1 MHLRGNVIYNTWE
14 NFWKKAYKSSYFRA
28 QYDETSERT
37 DWSLSERQLFT
48 QSNGRTLLGQDTMGR
63 LHFLC
68 TPHDKIYAVPS
79 GGTDLGGQFKGYI
92 GQYYQNDTALLLG
105 KMKYDLELDNGL
117 MISGANK
124 QSWTTYYDDFLPVTA
139 TEHPELETRIFSF
152 APILEKEAVPA
163 SSIHP
168 VPGPAGAFYCIE
180 VKNISKRYRNTVLD
194 DISFTAEKGQ
204 CVGIIGA
211 NGCGKTTLLSIMAG
225 VNKAQ
230 SGKIYYNN
238 ELADKKSVFKKYIAY
253 VPQEN
258 PLIDELTT
266 KDNLLLWLGS
276 NKKIKDGFENGV
288 LKDLG
293 IDEFLNKQVNEL
305 SGGMK
310 RRLSIGI
317 SLSNNAPIMLLD
329 EPGSALDIYGK
340 QEVNSYILN
349 YVKNGGT
356 VVMSTHDRDEIDLCT
371 KLYKIEDGILKEC
384 EG

>member
-1 MHLRGNVIYNTWE
+1 M
-14 NFWKKAYKSSYFRA
+14 
-28 QYDETSERT
+28 
-37 DWSLSERQLFT
+37 
-48 QSNGRTLLGQDTMGR
+48 
-63 LHFLC
+63 
-68 TPHDKIYAVPS
+68 
-79 GGTDLGGQFKGYI
+79 
-92 GQYYQNDTALLLG
+92 
-105 KMKYDLELDNGL
+105 
-117 MISGANK
+117 
-124 QSWTTYYDDFLPVTA
+124 
-139 TEHPELETRIFSF
+139 
-152 APILEKEAVPA
+152 
-163 SSIHP
+163 
-168 VPGPAGAFYCIE
+168 IE

-204 CVGIIGA
+204 CIGIIGA

-238 ELADKKSVFKKYIAY
+238 ELADRKSVFKKYIAY

-276 NKKIKDGFENGV
+276 NRKIKYGFENGV

-340 QEVNSYILN
+340 QEVNSYISN

>member
-1 MHLRGNVIYNTWE
+1 M
-14 NFWKKAYKSSYFRA
+14 
-28 QYDETSERT
+28 
-37 DWSLSERQLFT
+37 
-48 QSNGRTLLGQDTMGR
+48 
-63 LHFLC
+63 
-68 TPHDKIYAVPS
+68 
-79 GGTDLGGQFKGYI
+79 
-92 GQYYQNDTALLLG
+92 
-105 KMKYDLELDNGL
+105 
-117 MISGANK
+117 
-124 QSWTTYYDDFLPVTA
+124 
-139 TEHPELETRIFSF
+139 
-152 APILEKEAVPA
+152 
-163 SSIHP
+163 
-168 VPGPAGAFYCIE
+168 IE

-204 CVGIIGA
+204 CIGIIGA

-238 ELADKKSVFKKYIAY
+238 ELADRKSVFKKYIAY

-340 QEVNSYILN
+340 QEVNFYILN

>member
-1 MHLRGNVIYNTWE
+1 M
-14 NFWKKAYKSSYFRA
+14 
-28 QYDETSERT
+28 
-37 DWSLSERQLFT
+37 
-48 QSNGRTLLGQDTMGR
+48 
-63 LHFLC
+63 
-68 TPHDKIYAVPS
+68 
-79 GGTDLGGQFKGYI
+79 
-92 GQYYQNDTALLLG
+92 
-105 KMKYDLELDNGL
+105 
-117 MISGANK
+117 
-124 QSWTTYYDDFLPVTA
+124 
-139 TEHPELETRIFSF
+139 
-152 APILEKEAVPA
+152 
-163 SSIHP
+163 
-168 VPGPAGAFYCIE
+168 IE
-180 VKNISKRYRNTVLD
+180 VKNISKRYRNTVLE

-204 CVGIIGA
+204 CIGIIGA

-225 VNKAQ
+225 VNKTQ

-238 ELADKKSVFKKYIAY
+238 ELADRKSVFKKYIAY

-276 NKKIKDGFENGV
+276 NRKIKDGFENGV
-288 LKDLG
+288 LKGLG

-340 QEVNSYILN
+340 QEVNSYISN

>member
-1 MHLRGNVIYNTWE
+1 M
-14 NFWKKAYKSSYFRA
+14 
-28 QYDETSERT
+28 
-37 DWSLSERQLFT
+37 
-48 QSNGRTLLGQDTMGR
+48 
-63 LHFLC
+63 
-68 TPHDKIYAVPS
+68 
-79 GGTDLGGQFKGYI
+79 
-92 GQYYQNDTALLLG
+92 
-105 KMKYDLELDNGL
+105 
-117 MISGANK
+117 
-124 QSWTTYYDDFLPVTA
+124 
-139 TEHPELETRIFSF
+139 
-152 APILEKEAVPA
+152 
-163 SSIHP
+163 
-168 VPGPAGAFYCIE
+168 IE
-180 VKNISKRYRNTVLD
+180 VKNIYKRYRNTVLD

-204 CVGIIGA
+204 CIGIIGA

-225 VNKAQ
+225 VNKTQ

-238 ELADKKSVFKKYIAY
+238 ELADRKSVFKKYIAY

-276 NKKIKDGFENGV
+276 NRKIKDGFENGV

-340 QEVNSYILN
+340 QEVNSYISN

>member
-1 MHLRGNVIYNTWE
+1 M
-14 NFWKKAYKSSYFRA
+14 
-28 QYDETSERT
+28 
-37 DWSLSERQLFT
+37 
-48 QSNGRTLLGQDTMGR
+48 
-63 LHFLC
+63 
-68 TPHDKIYAVPS
+68 
-79 GGTDLGGQFKGYI
+79 
-92 GQYYQNDTALLLG
+92 
-105 KMKYDLELDNGL
+105 
-117 MISGANK
+117 
-124 QSWTTYYDDFLPVTA
+124 
-139 TEHPELETRIFSF
+139 
-152 APILEKEAVPA
+152 
-163 SSIHP
+163 
-168 VPGPAGAFYCIE
+168 IE

-204 CVGIIGA
+204 CIGIIGA

-238 ELADKKSVFKKYIAY
+238 ELADRKSVFKKYIAY

-266 KDNLLLWLGS
+266 KDNLLVWLGS
-276 NKKIKDGFENGV
+276 NRKIKDGFENGV

-340 QEVNSYILN
+340 QEVNSYISN

>member
-1 MHLRGNVIYNTWE
+1 M
-14 NFWKKAYKSSYFRA
+14 
-28 QYDETSERT
+28 
-37 DWSLSERQLFT
+37 
-48 QSNGRTLLGQDTMGR
+48 
-63 LHFLC
+63 
-68 TPHDKIYAVPS
+68 
-79 GGTDLGGQFKGYI
+79 
-92 GQYYQNDTALLLG
+92 
-105 KMKYDLELDNGL
+105 
-117 MISGANK
+117 
-124 QSWTTYYDDFLPVTA
+124 
-139 TEHPELETRIFSF
+139 
-152 APILEKEAVPA
+152 
-163 SSIHP
+163 
-168 VPGPAGAFYCIE
+168 IE

-204 CVGIIGA
+204 CIGIIGA

-238 ELADKKSVFKKYIAY
+238 ELADRKSVFKKYIAY

-276 NKKIKDGFENGV
+276 NRKIKDGFENGV

-340 QEVNSYILN
+340 QEVNSYISN

-356 VVMSTHDRDEIDLCT
+356 VVMSTHDRDGIDLCT

>member
-1 MHLRGNVIYNTWE
+1 M
-14 NFWKKAYKSSYFRA
+14 
-28 QYDETSERT
+28 
-37 DWSLSERQLFT
+37 
-48 QSNGRTLLGQDTMGR
+48 
-63 LHFLC
+63 
-68 TPHDKIYAVPS
+68 
-79 GGTDLGGQFKGYI
+79 
-92 GQYYQNDTALLLG
+92 
-105 KMKYDLELDNGL
+105 
-117 MISGANK
+117 
-124 QSWTTYYDDFLPVTA
+124 
-139 TEHPELETRIFSF
+139 
-152 APILEKEAVPA
+152 
-163 SSIHP
+163 
-168 VPGPAGAFYCIE
+168 IE
-180 VKNISKRYRNTVLD
+180 VKNISKRYRNTLLD

>member
-1 MHLRGNVIYNTWE
+1 M
-14 NFWKKAYKSSYFRA
+14 
-28 QYDETSERT
+28 
-37 DWSLSERQLFT
+37 
-48 QSNGRTLLGQDTMGR
+48 
-63 LHFLC
+63 
-68 TPHDKIYAVPS
+68 
-79 GGTDLGGQFKGYI
+79 
-92 GQYYQNDTALLLG
+92 
-105 KMKYDLELDNGL
+105 
-117 MISGANK
+117 
-124 QSWTTYYDDFLPVTA
+124 
-139 TEHPELETRIFSF
+139 
-152 APILEKEAVPA
+152 
-163 SSIHP
+163 
-168 VPGPAGAFYCIE
+168 IE
-180 VKNISKRYRNTVLD
+180 VKNISKRYRNTVLE

>member
-1 MHLRGNVIYNTWE
+1 M
-14 NFWKKAYKSSYFRA
+14 
-28 QYDETSERT
+28 
-37 DWSLSERQLFT
+37 
-48 QSNGRTLLGQDTMGR
+48 
-63 LHFLC
+63 
-68 TPHDKIYAVPS
+68 
-79 GGTDLGGQFKGYI
+79 
-92 GQYYQNDTALLLG
+92 
-105 KMKYDLELDNGL
+105 
-117 MISGANK
+117 
-124 QSWTTYYDDFLPVTA
+124 
-139 TEHPELETRIFSF
+139 
-152 APILEKEAVPA
+152 
-163 SSIHP
+163 
-168 VPGPAGAFYCIE
+168 IE
-180 VKNISKRYRNTVLD
+180 VKNISKRYQNTVVD
-194 DISFTAEKGQ
+194 DIRFTAEKGQ
-204 CVGIIGA
+204 CIGIIGA

-238 ELADKKSVFKKYIAY
+238 ELADRKSVFKKYIAY

-276 NKKIKDGFENGV
+276 NRKIKDGFENGV

-340 QEVNSYILN
+340 QEVNSYISN

>member
-1 MHLRGNVIYNTWE
+1 M
-14 NFWKKAYKSSYFRA
+14 
-28 QYDETSERT
+28 
-37 DWSLSERQLFT
+37 
-48 QSNGRTLLGQDTMGR
+48 
-63 LHFLC
+63 
-68 TPHDKIYAVPS
+68 
-79 GGTDLGGQFKGYI
+79 
-92 GQYYQNDTALLLG
+92 
-105 KMKYDLELDNGL
+105 
-117 MISGANK
+117 
-124 QSWTTYYDDFLPVTA
+124 
-139 TEHPELETRIFSF
+139 
-152 APILEKEAVPA
+152 
-163 SSIHP
+163 
-168 VPGPAGAFYCIE
+168 IE

-329 EPGSALDIYGK
+329 EPGSDLDIYGK

>member
-1 MHLRGNVIYNTWE
+1 M
-14 NFWKKAYKSSYFRA
+14 
-28 QYDETSERT
+28 
-37 DWSLSERQLFT
+37 
-48 QSNGRTLLGQDTMGR
+48 
-63 LHFLC
+63 
-68 TPHDKIYAVPS
+68 
-79 GGTDLGGQFKGYI
+79 
-92 GQYYQNDTALLLG
+92 
-105 KMKYDLELDNGL
+105 
-117 MISGANK
+117 
-124 QSWTTYYDDFLPVTA
+124 
-139 TEHPELETRIFSF
+139 
-152 APILEKEAVPA
+152 
-163 SSIHP
+163 
-168 VPGPAGAFYCIE
+168 IE

-204 CVGIIGA
+204 CIGIIGA

-238 ELADKKSVFKKYIAY
+238 ELADRKSVFKKYIAY

-276 NKKIKDGFENGV
+276 NRKIKDGFENGV

-340 QEVNSYILN
+340 QEVNSYISN

-356 VVMSTHDRDEIDLCT
+356 VVMSTHDRDEIDLCN

>member
-1 MHLRGNVIYNTWE
+1 M
-14 NFWKKAYKSSYFRA
+14 
-28 QYDETSERT
+28 
-37 DWSLSERQLFT
+37 
-48 QSNGRTLLGQDTMGR
+48 
-63 LHFLC
+63 
-68 TPHDKIYAVPS
+68 
-79 GGTDLGGQFKGYI
+79 
-92 GQYYQNDTALLLG
+92 
-105 KMKYDLELDNGL
+105 
-117 MISGANK
+117 
-124 QSWTTYYDDFLPVTA
+124 
-139 TEHPELETRIFSF
+139 
-152 APILEKEAVPA
+152 
-163 SSIHP
+163 
-168 VPGPAGAFYCIE
+168 IE

-266 KDNLLLWLGS
+266 KDNLLLWLVR

>member
-1 MHLRGNVIYNTWE
+1 M
-14 NFWKKAYKSSYFRA
+14 
-28 QYDETSERT
+28 
-37 DWSLSERQLFT
+37 
-48 QSNGRTLLGQDTMGR
+48 
-63 LHFLC
+63 
-68 TPHDKIYAVPS
+68 
-79 GGTDLGGQFKGYI
+79 
-92 GQYYQNDTALLLG
+92 
-105 KMKYDLELDNGL
+105 
-117 MISGANK
+117 
-124 QSWTTYYDDFLPVTA
+124 
-139 TEHPELETRIFSF
+139 
-152 APILEKEAVPA
+152 
-163 SSIHP
+163 
-168 VPGPAGAFYCIE
+168 IE
-180 VKNISKRYRNTVLD
+180 VKNISKKYRNTVLE

-204 CVGIIGA
+204 CIGIIGA

-230 SGKIYYNN
+230 TGEIYYNN
-238 ELADKKSVFKKYIAY
+238 ELANKKSIFKKYIAY

-276 NKKIKDGFENGV
+276 ARKIKEGLENGV

-293 IDEFLNKQVNEL
+293 IDEFLDKQVNEL

-317 SLSNNAPIMLLD
+317 SLSDNAPIMLLD

-340 QEVNSYILN
+340 QEVNAYISD

-356 VVMSTHDRDEIDLCT
+356 VIMSTHDRDEINLCD
-371 KLYKIEDGILKEC
+371 KLYKIENGILQEC

>member
-1 MHLRGNVIYNTWE
+1 M
-14 NFWKKAYKSSYFRA
+14 
-28 QYDETSERT
+28 
-37 DWSLSERQLFT
+37 
-48 QSNGRTLLGQDTMGR
+48 
-63 LHFLC
+63 
-68 TPHDKIYAVPS
+68 
-79 GGTDLGGQFKGYI
+79 
-92 GQYYQNDTALLLG
+92 
-105 KMKYDLELDNGL
+105 
-117 MISGANK
+117 
-124 QSWTTYYDDFLPVTA
+124 
-139 TEHPELETRIFSF
+139 
-152 APILEKEAVPA
+152 
-163 SSIHP
+163 
-168 VPGPAGAFYCIE
+168 IE

-204 CVGIIGA
+204 CIGIIGA

-225 VNKAQ
+225 VNKTQ

-238 ELADKKSVFKKYIAY
+238 ELADRKSVFKKYIAY

-276 NKKIKDGFENGV
+276 NRKIKDGFENGV

-340 QEVNSYILN
+340 QEVNSYISN

>member
-1 MHLRGNVIYNTWE
+1 M
-14 NFWKKAYKSSYFRA
+14 
-28 QYDETSERT
+28 
-37 DWSLSERQLFT
+37 
-48 QSNGRTLLGQDTMGR
+48 
-63 LHFLC
+63 
-68 TPHDKIYAVPS
+68 
-79 GGTDLGGQFKGYI
+79 
-92 GQYYQNDTALLLG
+92 
-105 KMKYDLELDNGL
+105 
-117 MISGANK
+117 
-124 QSWTTYYDDFLPVTA
+124 
-139 TEHPELETRIFSF
+139 
-152 APILEKEAVPA
+152 
-163 SSIHP
+163 
-168 VPGPAGAFYCIE
+168 IE

-204 CVGIIGA
+204 CIGIIGA

-238 ELADKKSVFKKYIAY
+238 ELADRKSVFKKYIAY

-258 PLIDELTT
+258 PLIDELTA

-276 NKKIKDGFENGV
+276 NRKIKDGFENGV

-340 QEVNSYILN
+340 QEVNSYISN

-356 VVMSTHDRDEIDLCT
+356 VVMSTHDRDEIDLCN

>member
-1 MHLRGNVIYNTWE
+1 M
-14 NFWKKAYKSSYFRA
+14 
-28 QYDETSERT
+28 
-37 DWSLSERQLFT
+37 
-48 QSNGRTLLGQDTMGR
+48 
-63 LHFLC
+63 
-68 TPHDKIYAVPS
+68 
-79 GGTDLGGQFKGYI
+79 
-92 GQYYQNDTALLLG
+92 
-105 KMKYDLELDNGL
+105 
-117 MISGANK
+117 
-124 QSWTTYYDDFLPVTA
+124 
-139 TEHPELETRIFSF
+139 
-152 APILEKEAVPA
+152 
-163 SSIHP
+163 
-168 VPGPAGAFYCIE
+168 IE

-204 CVGIIGA
+204 CIGIIGA
-211 NGCGKTTLLSIMAG
+211 NGCGNTTLLSIMAG
-225 VNKAQ
+225 VNKTQ

-238 ELADKKSVFKKYIAY
+238 ELADRKSVFKKYIAY

-276 NKKIKDGFENGV
+276 NRKIKDGFENGV

-340 QEVNSYILN
+340 QEVNSYISN

>member
-1 MHLRGNVIYNTWE
+1 M
-14 NFWKKAYKSSYFRA
+14 
-28 QYDETSERT
+28 
-37 DWSLSERQLFT
+37 
-48 QSNGRTLLGQDTMGR
+48 
-63 LHFLC
+63 
-68 TPHDKIYAVPS
+68 
-79 GGTDLGGQFKGYI
+79 
-92 GQYYQNDTALLLG
+92 
-105 KMKYDLELDNGL
+105 
-117 MISGANK
+117 
-124 QSWTTYYDDFLPVTA
+124 
-139 TEHPELETRIFSF
+139 
-152 APILEKEAVPA
+152 
-163 SSIHP
+163 
-168 VPGPAGAFYCIE
+168 IE

-371 KLYKIEDGILKEC
+371 KRYKIEDGILKEC

>member
-1 MHLRGNVIYNTWE
+1 M
-14 NFWKKAYKSSYFRA
+14 
-28 QYDETSERT
+28 
-37 DWSLSERQLFT
+37 
-48 QSNGRTLLGQDTMGR
+48 
-63 LHFLC
+63 
-68 TPHDKIYAVPS
+68 
-79 GGTDLGGQFKGYI
+79 
-92 GQYYQNDTALLLG
+92 
-105 KMKYDLELDNGL
+105 
-117 MISGANK
+117 
-124 QSWTTYYDDFLPVTA
+124 
-139 TEHPELETRIFSF
+139 
-152 APILEKEAVPA
+152 
-163 SSIHP
+163 
-168 VPGPAGAFYCIE
+168 IE

-204 CVGIIGA
+204 CIGIIGA

-238 ELADKKSVFKKYIAY
+238 ELADRKSVFKKYIAY

-266 KDNLLLWLGS
+266 KENLLLWLGS
-276 NKKIKDGFENGV
+276 NRKIKDGFENGV

-340 QEVNSYILN
+340 QEVNSYISN

>member
-1 MHLRGNVIYNTWE
+1 M
-14 NFWKKAYKSSYFRA
+14 
-28 QYDETSERT
+28 
-37 DWSLSERQLFT
+37 
-48 QSNGRTLLGQDTMGR
+48 
-63 LHFLC
+63 
-68 TPHDKIYAVPS
+68 
-79 GGTDLGGQFKGYI
+79 
-92 GQYYQNDTALLLG
+92 
-105 KMKYDLELDNGL
+105 
-117 MISGANK
+117 
-124 QSWTTYYDDFLPVTA
+124 
-139 TEHPELETRIFSF
+139 
-152 APILEKEAVPA
+152 
-163 SSIHP
+163 
-168 VPGPAGAFYCIE
+168 IE

-225 VNKAQ
+225 VNKTQ

-238 ELADKKSVFKKYIAY
+238 ELADRKSVFKKYIAY

-276 NKKIKDGFENGV
+276 NRKIKDGFENGV

-340 QEVNSYILN
+340 QEVNSYISN

>member
-1 MHLRGNVIYNTWE
+1 M
-14 NFWKKAYKSSYFRA
+14 
-28 QYDETSERT
+28 
-37 DWSLSERQLFT
+37 
-48 QSNGRTLLGQDTMGR
+48 
-63 LHFLC
+63 
-68 TPHDKIYAVPS
+68 
-79 GGTDLGGQFKGYI
+79 
-92 GQYYQNDTALLLG
+92 
-105 KMKYDLELDNGL
+105 
-117 MISGANK
+117 
-124 QSWTTYYDDFLPVTA
+124 
-139 TEHPELETRIFSF
+139 
-152 APILEKEAVPA
+152 
-163 SSIHP
+163 
-168 VPGPAGAFYCIE
+168 IE

-238 ELADKKSVFKKYIAY
+238 ELADRKSVFKKYIAY

-276 NKKIKDGFENGV
+276 NRKIKDGFENGV

-317 SLSNNAPIMLLD
+317 SLSNNASIMLLD

-340 QEVNSYILN
+340 QEVNSYISN

>member
-1 MHLRGNVIYNTWE
+1 M
-14 NFWKKAYKSSYFRA
+14 
-28 QYDETSERT
+28 
-37 DWSLSERQLFT
+37 
-48 QSNGRTLLGQDTMGR
+48 
-63 LHFLC
+63 
-68 TPHDKIYAVPS
+68 
-79 GGTDLGGQFKGYI
+79 
-92 GQYYQNDTALLLG
+92 
-105 KMKYDLELDNGL
+105 
-117 MISGANK
+117 
-124 QSWTTYYDDFLPVTA
+124 
-139 TEHPELETRIFSF
+139 
-152 APILEKEAVPA
+152 
-163 SSIHP
+163 
-168 VPGPAGAFYCIE
+168 IE

-204 CVGIIGA
+204 CIGIIGA

-225 VNKAQ
+225 VNKTQ

-238 ELADKKSVFKKYIAY
+238 ELADRKSVFKKYIAY

-276 NKKIKDGFENGV
+276 NRKIKDGFENGV

>member
-1 MHLRGNVIYNTWE
+1 M
-14 NFWKKAYKSSYFRA
+14 
-28 QYDETSERT
+28 
-37 DWSLSERQLFT
+37 
-48 QSNGRTLLGQDTMGR
+48 
-63 LHFLC
+63 
-68 TPHDKIYAVPS
+68 
-79 GGTDLGGQFKGYI
+79 
-92 GQYYQNDTALLLG
+92 
-105 KMKYDLELDNGL
+105 
-117 MISGANK
+117 
-124 QSWTTYYDDFLPVTA
+124 
-139 TEHPELETRIFSF
+139 
-152 APILEKEAVPA
+152 
-163 SSIHP
+163 
-168 VPGPAGAFYCIE
+168 IE

-204 CVGIIGA
+204 CIGIIGA

-238 ELADKKSVFKKYIAY
+238 ELADMKSVFKKYIAY

-276 NKKIKDGFENGV
+276 NRKIKDGFENGV

-340 QEVNSYILN
+340 QEVNSYISN

>member
-1 MHLRGNVIYNTWE
+1 M
-14 NFWKKAYKSSYFRA
+14 
-28 QYDETSERT
+28 
-37 DWSLSERQLFT
+37 
-48 QSNGRTLLGQDTMGR
+48 
-63 LHFLC
+63 
-68 TPHDKIYAVPS
+68 
-79 GGTDLGGQFKGYI
+79 
-92 GQYYQNDTALLLG
+92 
-105 KMKYDLELDNGL
+105 
-117 MISGANK
+117 
-124 QSWTTYYDDFLPVTA
+124 
-139 TEHPELETRIFSF
+139 
-152 APILEKEAVPA
+152 
-163 SSIHP
+163 
-168 VPGPAGAFYCIE
+168 IE
-180 VKNISKRYRNTVLD
+180 VKNISKRYRNTVLE

-204 CVGIIGA
+204 CIGIIGA

-238 ELADKKSVFKKYIAY
+238 ELADMKSVFKKYIAY

-276 NKKIKDGFENGV
+276 NRKIKDGFENGV

-340 QEVNSYILN
+340 QEVNSYISN

-384 EG
+384 GG

>member
-1 MHLRGNVIYNTWE
+1 M
-14 NFWKKAYKSSYFRA
+14 
-28 QYDETSERT
+28 
-37 DWSLSERQLFT
+37 
-48 QSNGRTLLGQDTMGR
+48 
-63 LHFLC
+63 
-68 TPHDKIYAVPS
+68 
-79 GGTDLGGQFKGYI
+79 
-92 GQYYQNDTALLLG
+92 
-105 KMKYDLELDNGL
+105 
-117 MISGANK
+117 
-124 QSWTTYYDDFLPVTA
+124 
-139 TEHPELETRIFSF
+139 
-152 APILEKEAVPA
+152 
-163 SSIHP
+163 
-168 VPGPAGAFYCIE
+168 IE

-204 CVGIIGA
+204 CIGIIGA

-225 VNKAQ
+225 VNKTQ

-238 ELADKKSVFKKYIAY
+238 ELADRKSVFKKYIAY

-276 NKKIKDGFENGV
+276 NRKIKDGFENGV

-340 QEVNSYILN
+340 QEVNSYISN

-356 VVMSTHDRDEIDLCT
+356 VVMSTHDRDEIDLCN
-371 KLYKIEDGILKEC
+371 KLYKIEDGILKEA
-384 EG
+384 

>member
-1 MHLRGNVIYNTWE
+1 M
-14 NFWKKAYKSSYFRA
+14 
-28 QYDETSERT
+28 
-37 DWSLSERQLFT
+37 
-48 QSNGRTLLGQDTMGR
+48 
-63 LHFLC
+63 
-68 TPHDKIYAVPS
+68 
-79 GGTDLGGQFKGYI
+79 
-92 GQYYQNDTALLLG
+92 
-105 KMKYDLELDNGL
+105 
-117 MISGANK
+117 
-124 QSWTTYYDDFLPVTA
+124 
-139 TEHPELETRIFSF
+139 
-152 APILEKEAVPA
+152 
-163 SSIHP
+163 
-168 VPGPAGAFYCIE
+168 IE

-204 CVGIIGA
+204 CIGIIGA

-238 ELADKKSVFKKYIAY
+238 ELADRKSVFKKYIAY

-276 NKKIKDGFENGV
+276 NRKIKDGFENGV

-293 IDEFLNKQVNEL
+293 IDEFLNKLVNEL

-340 QEVNSYILN
+340 QEVNSYISN

>member
-1 MHLRGNVIYNTWE
+1 M
-14 NFWKKAYKSSYFRA
+14 
-28 QYDETSERT
+28 
-37 DWSLSERQLFT
+37 
-48 QSNGRTLLGQDTMGR
+48 
-63 LHFLC
+63 
-68 TPHDKIYAVPS
+68 
-79 GGTDLGGQFKGYI
+79 
-92 GQYYQNDTALLLG
+92 
-105 KMKYDLELDNGL
+105 
-117 MISGANK
+117 
-124 QSWTTYYDDFLPVTA
+124 
-139 TEHPELETRIFSF
+139 
-152 APILEKEAVPA
+152 
-163 SSIHP
+163 
-168 VPGPAGAFYCIE
+168 IE

-371 KLYKIEDGILKEC
+371 NLYKIEDGILKEC

>member
-1 MHLRGNVIYNTWE
+1 M
-14 NFWKKAYKSSYFRA
+14 
-28 QYDETSERT
+28 
-37 DWSLSERQLFT
+37 
-48 QSNGRTLLGQDTMGR
+48 
-63 LHFLC
+63 
-68 TPHDKIYAVPS
+68 
-79 GGTDLGGQFKGYI
+79 
-92 GQYYQNDTALLLG
+92 
-105 KMKYDLELDNGL
+105 
-117 MISGANK
+117 
-124 QSWTTYYDDFLPVTA
+124 
-139 TEHPELETRIFSF
+139 
-152 APILEKEAVPA
+152 
-163 SSIHP
+163 
-168 VPGPAGAFYCIE
+168 IE

-204 CVGIIGA
+204 CIGIIGA
-211 NGCGKTTLLSIMAG
+211 NGCGKTTLLSIMDG

-238 ELADKKSVFKKYIAY
+238 ELADRKSVFKKYIAY

-276 NKKIKDGFENGV
+276 NRKIKDGFENGV

-340 QEVNSYILN
+340 QEVNSYISN

>member
-1 MHLRGNVIYNTWE
+1 M
-14 NFWKKAYKSSYFRA
+14 
-28 QYDETSERT
+28 
-37 DWSLSERQLFT
+37 
-48 QSNGRTLLGQDTMGR
+48 
-63 LHFLC
+63 
-68 TPHDKIYAVPS
+68 
-79 GGTDLGGQFKGYI
+79 
-92 GQYYQNDTALLLG
+92 
-105 KMKYDLELDNGL
+105 
-117 MISGANK
+117 
-124 QSWTTYYDDFLPVTA
+124 
-139 TEHPELETRIFSF
+139 
-152 APILEKEAVPA
+152 
-163 SSIHP
+163 
-168 VPGPAGAFYCIE
+168 IE

-194 DISFTAEKGQ
+194 NISFTAEKGQ
-204 CVGIIGA
+204 CIGIIGA

-310 RRLSIGI
+310 RRSSIGI

>member
-1 MHLRGNVIYNTWE
+1 M
-14 NFWKKAYKSSYFRA
+14 
-28 QYDETSERT
+28 
-37 DWSLSERQLFT
+37 
-48 QSNGRTLLGQDTMGR
+48 
-63 LHFLC
+63 
-68 TPHDKIYAVPS
+68 
-79 GGTDLGGQFKGYI
+79 
-92 GQYYQNDTALLLG
+92 
-105 KMKYDLELDNGL
+105 
-117 MISGANK
+117 
-124 QSWTTYYDDFLPVTA
+124 
-139 TEHPELETRIFSF
+139 
-152 APILEKEAVPA
+152 
-163 SSIHP
+163 
-168 VPGPAGAFYCIE
+168 IE

-238 ELADKKSVFKKYIAY
+238 ELADRKSVFKKYIAY

-276 NKKIKDGFENGV
+276 NRKIKDGFENGV

>member
-1 MHLRGNVIYNTWE
+1 M
-14 NFWKKAYKSSYFRA
+14 
-28 QYDETSERT
+28 
-37 DWSLSERQLFT
+37 
-48 QSNGRTLLGQDTMGR
+48 
-63 LHFLC
+63 
-68 TPHDKIYAVPS
+68 
-79 GGTDLGGQFKGYI
+79 
-92 GQYYQNDTALLLG
+92 
-105 KMKYDLELDNGL
+105 
-117 MISGANK
+117 
-124 QSWTTYYDDFLPVTA
+124 
-139 TEHPELETRIFSF
+139 
-152 APILEKEAVPA
+152 
-163 SSIHP
+163 
-168 VPGPAGAFYCIE
+168 IE

>member
-1 MHLRGNVIYNTWE
+1 M
-14 NFWKKAYKSSYFRA
+14 
-28 QYDETSERT
+28 
-37 DWSLSERQLFT
+37 
-48 QSNGRTLLGQDTMGR
+48 
-63 LHFLC
+63 
-68 TPHDKIYAVPS
+68 
-79 GGTDLGGQFKGYI
+79 
-92 GQYYQNDTALLLG
+92 
-105 KMKYDLELDNGL
+105 
-117 MISGANK
+117 
-124 QSWTTYYDDFLPVTA
+124 
-139 TEHPELETRIFSF
+139 
-152 APILEKEAVPA
+152 
-163 SSIHP
+163 
-168 VPGPAGAFYCIE
+168 IE

-349 YVKNGGT
+349 YDKNGGT

>member
-1 MHLRGNVIYNTWE
+1 M
-14 NFWKKAYKSSYFRA
+14 
-28 QYDETSERT
+28 
-37 DWSLSERQLFT
+37 
-48 QSNGRTLLGQDTMGR
+48 
-63 LHFLC
+63 
-68 TPHDKIYAVPS
+68 
-79 GGTDLGGQFKGYI
+79 
-92 GQYYQNDTALLLG
+92 
-105 KMKYDLELDNGL
+105 
-117 MISGANK
+117 
-124 QSWTTYYDDFLPVTA
+124 
-139 TEHPELETRIFSF
+139 
-152 APILEKEAVPA
+152 
-163 SSIHP
+163 
-168 VPGPAGAFYCIE
+168 IE

-204 CVGIIGA
+204 CIGIIGA

-238 ELADKKSVFKKYIAY
+238 ELADRKSVFKKYIAY

-276 NKKIKDGFENGV
+276 NKRIKDGFENGV

>member
-1 MHLRGNVIYNTWE
+1 M
-14 NFWKKAYKSSYFRA
+14 
-28 QYDETSERT
+28 
-37 DWSLSERQLFT
+37 
-48 QSNGRTLLGQDTMGR
+48 
-63 LHFLC
+63 
-68 TPHDKIYAVPS
+68 
-79 GGTDLGGQFKGYI
+79 
-92 GQYYQNDTALLLG
+92 
-105 KMKYDLELDNGL
+105 
-117 MISGANK
+117 
-124 QSWTTYYDDFLPVTA
+124 
-139 TEHPELETRIFSF
+139 
-152 APILEKEAVPA
+152 
-163 SSIHP
+163 
-168 VPGPAGAFYCIE
+168 IE

-204 CVGIIGA
+204 CIGIIGA

-238 ELADKKSVFKKYIAY
+238 ELADRKSVFKKYIAY

-371 KLYKIEDGILKEC
+371 KLYKIEDGISKEC